1 MNTKKIQKY
10 LLKLKDS
17 FLEESEENK
26 KMLDVYIKSIEGEA
40 SDDEID
46 YANNQ
51 LNQIFVKGNG
61 ETIYFLG
68 NEGEPVTDMNRS
80 ICTNIKIKLDSSQI
94 QTINF
99 ITNPSSNMSPISSL
113 SEKEKKLEG
122 FHWKISDRP
131 RSREDL
137 LR

>member
-1 MNTKKIQKY
+1 MNTEKIQKY

-51 LNQIFVKGNG
+51 LNQIFKS
-61 ETIYFLG
+61 LG
-68 NEGEPVTDMNRS
+68 LGVLTVLP
-80 ICTNIKIKLDSSQI
+80 
-94 QTINF
+94 F
-99 ITNPSSNMSPISSL
+99 SPITIPFVIKKAQEL
-113 SEKEKKLEG
+113 GIDIIPNWYKKL
-122 FHWKISDRP
+122 
-131 RSREDL
+131 
-137 LR
+137 

>member
-10 LLKLKDS
+10 LLKLKES

-51 LNQIFVKGNG
+51 LNQIFKS
-61 ETIYFLG
+61 LG
-68 NEGEPVTDMNRS
+68 LGVLTVLP
-80 ICTNIKIKLDSSQI
+80 
-94 QTINF
+94 F
-99 ITNPSSNMSPISSL
+99 SPITIPIVI
-113 SEKEKKLEG
+113 KKALELG
-122 FHWKISDRP
+122 ILIIPIWY
-131 RSREDL
+131 
-137 LR
+137 

>member
-1 MNTKKIQKY
+1 MNTKKIQRY

-51 LNQIFVKGNG
+51 LNQIFKS
-61 ETIYFLG
+61 LG
-68 NEGEPVTDMNRS
+68 LGVLTVLPFSPVT
-80 ICTNIKIKLDSSQI
+80 IPFVIKKAQELGIDI
-94 QTINF
+94 IPNWY
-99 ITNPSSNMSPISSL
+99 
-113 SEKEKKLEG
+113 KKL
-122 FHWKISDRP
+122 
-131 RSREDL
+131 
-137 LR
+137 

>member
-17 FLEESEENK
+17 FLEDSEENK

-51 LNQIFVKGNG
+51 LNQIFKS
-61 ETIYFLG
+61 LG
-68 NEGEPVTDMNRS
+68 LGVLTVLP
-80 ICTNIKIKLDSSQI
+80 
-94 QTINF
+94 F
-99 ITNPSSNMSPISSL
+99 SPITIPFVIKKAQEL
-113 SEKEKKLEG
+113 GIDIIPNWYKKL
-122 FHWKISDRP
+122 
-131 RSREDL
+131 
-137 LR
+137 

>member
-40 SDDEID
+40 SEDEID

-51 LNQIFVKGNG
+51 LNQIFKSLGLGVL
-61 ETIYFLG
+61 TILPF
-68 NEGEPVTDMNRS
+68 
-80 ICTNIKIKLDSSQI
+80 
-94 QTINF
+94 
-99 ITNPSSNMSPISSL
+99 SPITIPFVIKKAQEL
-113 SEKEKKLEG
+113 GIDIIPNWYKKL
-122 FHWKISDRP
+122 
-131 RSREDL
+131 
-137 LR
+137 

>member
-1 MNTKKIQKY
+1 MNTEKIQKY

-51 LNQIFVKGNG
+51 LNQIFKSLGLG
-61 ETIYFLG
+61 FLTVLPFS
-68 NEGEPVTDMNRS
+68 PVT
-80 ICTNIKIKLDSSQI
+80 IPFVIKKAQELGIDI
-94 QTINF
+94 IPNWY
-99 ITNPSSNMSPISSL
+99 
-113 SEKEKKLEG
+113 KKL
-122 FHWKISDRP
+122 
-131 RSREDL
+131 
-137 LR
+137 

>member
-51 LNQIFVKGNG
+51 LNQIFK
-61 ETIYFLG
+61 
-68 NEGEPVTDMNRS
+68 
-80 ICTNIKIKLDSSQI
+80 
-94 QTINF
+94 
-99 ITNPSSNMSPISSL
+99 SL
-113 SEKEKKLEG
+113 
-122 FHWKISDRP
+122 
-131 RSREDL
+131 
-137 LR
+137 